1 MTTAAGYEFTAAQN
15 ETFKGLV
22 SGMRRSGIVV
32 AIASLILLAYQLVEH
47 FNVSLGGNPT
57 AAIYY
62 LDVTIWCLLAVAG
75 VAVAALLIRATGAF
89 TAVIHTEGDDV
100 EHLMQGLARLRDI
113 LQLIFWA
120 AISGSILLATSFVLL
135 VIY

>member
-1 MTTAAGYEFTAAQN
+1 MTTATGYEFTAAQN

-32 AIASLILLAYQLVEH
+32 AIASLILLAYQLAEH

-57 AAIYY
+57 AAMYY
-62 LDVTIWCLLAVAG
+62 LDVTIWCLLAVVG
-75 VAVAALLIRATGAF
+75 VVVAALLVRATGAF
-89 TAVIHTEGDDV
+89 TAVIHTEGNDV
-100 EHLMQGLARLRDI
+100 EHLMQGLARIRDI
-113 LQLIFWA
+113 LRLIFGA
-120 AISGSILLATSFVLL
+120 ATVGSILLAVSFALL